1 MAYEIRPM
9 SFGEILDTGFR
20 LLRNHFSPLMSIAAV
35 VYVPLTLLGQTFRG
49 YAEPGAAAPGAD
61 AAFSILGMSAGV
73 LLVLSIGYPLIATAM
88 TFALGEAYL
97 GRAPEAGAALRRAWR
112 ILLPV
117 MGTQLLALLITF
129 GGSMLFIIPG
139 IYFLFAY
146 WLSSQVVV
154 LEGVFGMAALRRSRD
169 LMVGNKL
176 RAFGV
181 MLVPTILAT
190 VVDGGATWAL
200 GSLPWIQAVVSA
212 FIQAAGVAYLYAVDV
227 VFYFDIRC
235 RKEAFDLEHLARLVE
250 QRAADP
256 AAPPASVLPSA

>member
-20 LLRNHFSPLMSIAAV
+20 LLRNHFGPLMSIAAV
-35 VYVPLTLLGQTFRG
+35 VYVPLTLFGQG
-49 YAEPGAAAPGAD
+49 LESYAAPGAAAPGAD
-61 AAFSILGMSAGV
+61 SLLSILGMVAG
-73 LLVLSIGYPLIATAM
+73 LLLLLFVGFPLMGAAM

-97 GRAPEAGAALRRAWR
+97 GRAPEAGVSLRRAWR
-112 ILLPV
+112 IFLPL
-117 MGTQLLALLITF
+117 MGTQFLALLIMF
-129 GGSMLFIIPG
+129 GAGLFFIIPG
-139 IYFLFAY
+139 IYFMLAY
-146 WLSSQVVV
+146 WLSSQVMV
-154 LEGVFGMAALRRSRD
+154 LEGTFGMAALRRSRD

-176 RAFGV
+176 RALGV
-181 MLVPTILAT
+181 MLVPTILST

-212 FIQAAGVAYLYAVDV
+212 VIQAAGIAYLLAVDV

-256 AAPPASVLPSA
+256 AAPPAP